1 MGQALSSCTRCY
13 SGYENEDVDCRQ
25 KATSNEK
32 NPQWKENIKN
42 NKIALDMNPKSTRNH
57 LYFTYA

>member
-32 NPQWKENIKN
+32 NPQWKE
-42 NKIALDMNPKSTRNH
+42 KIALDMNSKSTRNH